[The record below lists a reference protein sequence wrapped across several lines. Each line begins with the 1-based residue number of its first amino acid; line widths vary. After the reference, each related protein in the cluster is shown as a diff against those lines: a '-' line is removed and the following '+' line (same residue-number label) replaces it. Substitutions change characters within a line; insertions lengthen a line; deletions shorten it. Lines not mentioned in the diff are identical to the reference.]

1 MTEETKDVTRG
12 GRARKGVG
20 KPPWIEGKTKRI
32 EPVNGNI
39 HECEFVKIITTIL
52 F

>member
-1 MTEETKDVTRG
+1 MTEETKDLTRG

-32 EPVNGNI
+32 AERFYLVLL
-39 HECEFVKIITTIL
+39 IL
-52 F
+52 N